1 MTYTNDN
8 HKQLFSNTV
17 RTKWPY
23 KKHTHAS
30 VNQMY
35 EMRGRISRKIKLWA
49 GGGRQITWSLL
60 QYKAGRRIA
69 KRVTNGYS
77 RRQIVG

>member
-8 HKQLFSNTV
+8 HKRLFTKTL

-30 VNQMY
+30 INKMY
-35 EMRGRISRKIKLWA
+35 EMRGRVGRKIRIWTTETGYKTPALK
-49 GGGRQITWSLL
+49 
-60 QYKAGRRIA
+60 QYSAYKRVV
-69 KRVTNGYS
+69 KRVTSGYS
-77 RRQIVG
+77 RRHTVK

>member
-1 MTYTNDN
+1 MTRTDKDIF
-8 HKQLFSNTV
+8 KQTI

-35 EMRGRISRKIKLWA
+35 EMRGRISRKIKLWV
-49 GGGRQITWSLL
+49 GGDKLRTPSLA
-60 QYKAGRRIA
+60 QYKVSKRIA

-77 RRQIVG
+77 MRLVDG

>member
-8 HKQLFSNTV
+8 HKQLFSKTL

-30 VNQMY
+30 INKMY
-35 EMRGRISRKIKLWA
+35 EMRGRGSRKIRMWMNGNGYNTPSL
-49 GGGRQITWSLL
+49 RQ
-60 QYKAGRRIA
+60 YRADKRIA

-77 RRQIVG
+77 RRQVLG

>member
-1 MTYTNDN
+1 VTYTNDN
-8 HKQLFSNTV
+8 HKRLFSKTI

-30 VNQMY
+30 INKLY
-35 EMRGRISRKIKLWA
+35 EMRGRVGRKIRMWMN
-49 GGGRQITWSLL
+49 GNGYNTPSLRR
-60 QYKAGRRIA
+60 YRADKRIA

-77 RRQIVG
+77 RRQVLG

>member
-1 MTYTNDN
+1 MTRTNKDMYN
-8 HKQLFSNTV
+8 KTI

-30 VNQMY
+30 VNKIY
-35 EMRGRISRKIKLWA
+35 ELRGRVSKKIKVWLNRSRL
-49 GGGRQITWSLL
+49 GTPSLV
-60 QYKAGRRIA
+60 QYMASKRIA

-77 RRQIVG
+77 RRLVGG